1 MAKVSHDDSL
11 VNARILY
18 WGAQGSGKT
27 ENLRMIYSKLR
38 PDHRGSIEA
47 VPTRIDPT
55 VEYEV
60 LPIRLGDVG
69 GFRTAIEIIAVPGA
83 ADQSPTRKQLLD
95 EVDGIVLV
103 VDSRAERIDDNEA
116 SLRELRDMLVDYGRR
131 LEDIP
136 LVVQYN
142 KRDLS
147 NPYTLDELHRR
158 LDVGGAAVF
167 EAVATE
173 ATGVLKTLST
183 LSKRVV
189 RTLRDRKFDRT
200 AQPDPI
206 DAERPASA
214 DTSTDTT
221 IHTTTD
227 TTLDTAAAPVADVSH
242 RMEEAI
248 LAEASH
254 PDSDAIVDIAEQA
267 EILLDDPWDLTA
279 PDSEAEIEDA
289 IEGLEAIDSLEPLH
303 PLEPHEPS
311 TSQPPKLGPE
321 LSIASV
327 GEATRCGERAVRV
340 PLVVADKKG
349 RSTTLVLT
357 ISLDTLS
364 STEPGVSPDT
374 APDETPD

>member
-1 MAKVSHDDSL
+1 MAKLSHDDAL

-18 WGAQGSGKT
+18 WGAHGSGKSS
-27 ENLRMIYSKLR
+27 NLRTIYRRLR
-38 PDHRGSIEA
+38 PDHRGSLNA

-60 LPIRLGDVG
+60 LPIELGDVG

-83 ADQSPTRKQLLD
+83 ADHAPTRKQLLD

-103 VDSRAERIDDNEA
+103 IDSQPERIADNEA
-116 SLRELRDMLVDYGRR
+116 SLQELRSALSDYGRR

-136 LVVQYN
+136 LVIQYN

-147 NPYTLDELHRR
+147 DPYTLDELHRR

-189 RTLRDRKFDRT
+189 RTLRDQKFDIPAGT
-200 AQPDPI
+200 GTI
-206 DAERPASA
+206 DSA
-214 DTSTDTT
+214 PP
-221 IHTTTD
+221 
-227 TTLDTAAAPVADVSH
+227 TAADSGTIADSAAEAAN

-254 PDSDAIVDIAEQA
+254 PESDDIVDLAAQA
-267 EILLDDPWDLTA
+267 ESLLDASWLTA
-279 PDSEAEIEDA
+279 TDSETKDDL
-289 IEGLEAIDSLEPLH
+289 EGFEAIDSPDALE
-303 PLEPHEPS
+303 LE
-311 TSQPPKLGPE
+311 TSQSPQLGPE

-327 GEATRCGERAVRV
+327 GEATRCGDRAVQV
-340 PLVVADKKG
+340 PIVVADKEA
-349 RSTTLVLT
+349 RSTTLILT
-357 ISLDTLS
+357 ISLDALQDKPPY
-364 STEPGVSPDT
+364 E
-374 APDETPD
+374 APD